1 MKQFEV
7 YKWDRTTGA
16 LHRDGQ
22 ERKKGLARL
31 WEIILRDFRQL
42 LGSGLIATLA
52 ALPYLFCTALF
63 LSQNAVVPLILS
75 DAVTGA
81 LASVFGMNLLD
92 TILRCLRDEAGFWSL
107 QYKKS
112 LRNNTLSAA
121 VFGAILGPLFAVD
134 LLGLAL
140 AVHRDQSIF
149 QVTFLALSVV
159 FLLGFAL
166 NLAIQIPLMRLPVLA
181 LIKNALLLF
190 QGNLG
195 FSLLAVAALVGYA
208 ALFALLPSTLF
219 FLFIVSNLWLP
230 MLLAAFLLYG
240 CVERNFNIESRIF
253 QGTSTET
260 TQS

>member
-7 YKWDRTTGA
+7 YKRDRATGT
-16 LHRDGQ
+16 LHQDGQ
-22 ERKKGLARL
+22 ERKKGLTRIL
-31 WEIILRDFRQL
+31 EIILRDFWQL

-52 ALPYLFCTALF
+52 ALPYGICVMLF
-63 LSQNAVVPLILS
+63 LSANAAGPLILS
-75 DAVTGA
+75 GAVTGA

-121 VFGAILGPLFAVD
+121 VFGAIFGPLFAVD

-149 QVTFLALSVV
+149 QVAFLALSAV

-166 NLAIQIPLMRLPVLA
+166 NLAIQIPLMHLSVPA

-195 FSLLAVAALVGYA
+195 FSLLAVAALGGYA
-208 ALFALLPSTLF
+208 ALFVVLPPTLSFLL
-219 FLFIVSNLWLP
+219 IVSNLWLP
-230 MLLAAFLLYG
+230 VLVAAFLLYG
-240 CVERNFNIESRIF
+240 CVERNFSIESRIL
-253 QGTSTET
+253 QENSTDT
-260 TQS
+260 IL